1 MESQCANSLHASATD
16 WSIPGIMGKSST
28 ISERGRG
35 SERTISPVLTKSE
48 QLSRTGTET
57 TEREYDRNRDDG
69 DGVQVFLLTA
79 EFVCSQKIGGVGG
92 KKKVPSAAGSRCEK
106 C

>member
-1 MESQCANSLHASATD
+1 MESQYANSLHVSATD

-35 SERTISPVLTKSE
+35 SERAIIPVLTKSE

-57 TEREYDRNRDDG
+57 TEREYVDNCKCVVVTDCG
-69 DGVQVFLLTA
+69 
-79 EFVCSQKIGGVGG
+79 IGGVAKNRG
-92 KKKVPSAAGSRCEK
+92 KEN
-106 C
+106 